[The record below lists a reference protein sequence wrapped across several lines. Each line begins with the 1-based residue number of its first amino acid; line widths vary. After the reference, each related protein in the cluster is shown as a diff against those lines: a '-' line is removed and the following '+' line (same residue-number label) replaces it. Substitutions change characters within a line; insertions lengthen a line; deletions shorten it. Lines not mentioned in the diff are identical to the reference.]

1 MNLQDKKKQFNE
13 LLLGTYRTGITAL
26 IEYLEETDFYTAPAS
41 TNFHDNEEGGLLSH
55 SLKVHELF
63 FSKLSKVYE
72 YSKNFNS
79 ELTYDQIIIS
89 SLLHDLCKVNL
100 YHKVKKWRKDD
111 KGKWEEYE
119 VYEVKDSFPI
129 GHGEKS
135 VIVAQRFIK
144 LTDAEVMLVRWHM
157 GGFVSKDEY
166 RTFNEACKILPEIK
180 LLNTADIE
188 ATV

>member
-1 MNLQDKKKQFNE
+1 MTLQDKKKQFNE

-26 IEYLEETDFYTAPAS
+26 VEYLEETDFYTAPAS

-55 SLKVHELF
+55 SLKVYDI
-63 FSKLSKVYE
+63 FSGKVQE
-72 YSKNFNS
+72 YGTSFPNDS
-79 ELTYDQIIIS
+79 AIIVA
-89 SLLHDLCKVNL
+89 LLHDLCKVNL

-144 LTDAEVMLVRWHM
+144 LTDAEVMLIRWHM